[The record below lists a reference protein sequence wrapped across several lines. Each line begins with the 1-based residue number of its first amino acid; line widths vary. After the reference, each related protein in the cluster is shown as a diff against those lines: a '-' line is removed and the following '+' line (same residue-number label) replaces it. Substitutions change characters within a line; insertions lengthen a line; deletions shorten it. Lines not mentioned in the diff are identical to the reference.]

1 MMATA
6 APMDAVSRVP
16 VGVVIGDPCGVGP
29 EVVAKAWASGRLH
42 AVCRPVLIG
51 SAAAMRQAIQ
61 IAGLT
66 ASVRVVA
73 GPEDILDSSDVLDII
88 DSGALAPADI
98 TPGVDN
104 AACGLAVATWLDE
117 ADRLARASRLGA
129 TVMGPIS
136 AEAMSMAGVL
146 DRVIHVKPGESYLLL
161 ASGLLRVAHLT
172 DHLPLRDVS
181 ALITAEL
188 ITRALHQLDAVLRQ
202 WGIAQ
207 PRIAVA
213 GFNPHA
219 KGLEDETQI
228 APGVAQARAEGVDVV
243 GVVSPEDV
251 DAAAR
256 SAQAAQKA
264 WAATPF
270 DQRASIVREAAR
282 LLKERAAEFTQWN
295 VRECGSIVPKGE
307 WEVGITHEQMQ
318 QAATLAGL
326 PNGMMFPSSVPGRT
340 NLWQRVPLGV
350 VGVIAP

>member
-1 MMATA
+1 VNDLSRMMAA
-6 APMDAVSRVP
+6 ATPMDAANRPP
-16 VGVVIGDPCGVGP
+16 VGVVVGDPCGVGP

-51 SAAAMRQAIQ
+51 SAAAMRQALQ

-117 ADRLARASRLGA
+117 ADRLARVGRLGG

-136 AEAMSMAGVL
+136 AEAMGMAGVL

-161 ASGLLRVAHLT
+161 ASGPLRVAHLT

-181 ALITAEL
+181 ALIAAEL
-188 ITRALHQLDAVLRQ
+188 ITRALHQLNAALRQ

-228 APGVAQARAEGVDVV
+228 APGVAQARVEGIDVV
-243 GVVSPEDV
+243 GPVSPDTVFRQGIEGRYDLIL
-251 DAAAR
+251 AMYH
-256 SAQAAQKA
+256 
-264 WAATPF
+264 
-270 DQRASIVREAAR
+270 DQGHIAIKTWGFSGNIA
-282 LLKERAAEFTQWN
+282 L
-295 VRECGSIVPKGE
+295 
-307 WEVGITHEQMQ
+307 
-318 QAATLAGL
+318 
-326 PNGMMFPSSVPGRT
+326 
-340 NLWQRVPLGV
+340 V
-350 VGVIAP
+350 VGPPYVHVTVAHGTAYDIVGRGVADPSMVLNAILTAASLAAGRGFASLA